1 MSSNEPVKN
10 GCEVIYEMFHIL
22 NCGFELNQV
31 RDDHRS
37 CVCNLNC
44 NNASNVTQL
53 QPSKLRMSSAC
64 SGHNNHLGDFMYC
77 QLPFLF
83 FFFFF

>member
-1 MSSNEPVKN
+1 MSPNEPVRN
-10 GCEVIYEMFHIL
+10 ECDVIYEMFHIL

-31 RDDHRS
+31 KDDHRS

-53 QPSKLRMSSAC
+53 QPSKLRRTYVISV
-64 SGHNNHLGDFMYC
+64 LR
-77 QLPFLF
+77 P
-83 FFFFF
+83 